1 VSFKGRPKVYC
12 KQKTKHQDNKPIA
25 AVGCHA
31 FRPKA
36 SAICLINGAIAAPIW
51 PAKLIHPNPML
62 LIYVG

>member
-36 SAICLINGAIAAPIW
+36 SAICLINGAIAAPI
-51 PAKLIHPNPML
+51 
-62 LIYVG
+62 